1 MLEDN
6 ISGICNIIKK
16 YYEDYGEQIENWAIL
31 TGYPSIEKL
40 AAYLESKC
48 SNVTK
53 NLKDL
58 QFSIKTLVLGIYID
72 KTQRPGNVYDRVIE
86 QLGWKIPSNKKN
98 TVFYQFLKNHAPKHE
113 VVWSEIE
120 KYFRDN
126 LEKNINDTK
135 NNLICNIQKLYW
147 EHGDNKKKFKSEIFQ
162 NLSSELPD
170 KLVELIAEK
179 KLRNFGEKIYAS
191 DIANIIKIYKELN
204 VYESIKRMIDNENL
218 PDTHWILSFWNNT
231 NGINLKE
238 GYESDNFKQLKLRYN
253 SINNEFETCC
263 ISKINHYFN
272 TKIDY
277 KRFVN
282 IIEGRIIPKNNT
294 EEIQANFLPW
304 DLIYD
309 NMKFFIEDSMSDIN
323 FMTETFKN
331 FTKNYLEPFISLF
344 IQRKSNPINSKK
356 DEDPP
361 AIEIKK
367 DYRGYYCTLLYEYFI
382 DKLTTLDKQKSDD
395 DNIDN
400 IRYKRQLTIIT
411 PFLSSLFEYILFPSS
426 ERRNRLDKE
435 WKQANLPFNDEKAKE
450 KVEDTIFNDH
460 NNFSL
465 SSISIK
471 EEYKAKFESYFY
483 DDSETNKPKLI
494 YDISK
499 CLIDEFENKKDFAEN
514 YKPEICRI
522 YNFGN
527 RMKNT
532 ILHREANEIFSKKNI
547 SNIDKLRMLFMS
559 LDDFPTTINN
569 IFKYEYLSEKD
580 YEYFSKTGNYDV
592 LDFIDRVYEKCGKDN
607 QGKILRQIK
616 LDDYKPNGQYF
627 SQTIK
632 YLKLPRSFFTEEKS
646 YDILGASGC
655 SRILENCDNLIN
667 YTLAMQYNPLFSK
680 DKKAERIYELICCY
694 PSVYKDFISSVQKI
708 KT

>member
-72 KTQRPGNVYDRVIE
+72 KTQRPGSIYDRVIE
-86 QLGWKIPSNKKN
+86 QLGWEIPSNKKN
-98 TVFYQFLKNHAPKHE
+98 TVFYQFLKNCAPTVE
-113 VVWSEIE
+113 VVWPEIE

-126 LEKNINDTK
+126 LEKNINNTK
-135 NNLICNIQKLYW
+135 IDLICNIQKLDWDLDWDKGKVLEKLY
-147 EHGDNKKKFKSEIFQ
+147 SV
-162 NLSSELPD
+162 LPD
-170 KLVELIAEK
+170 YLTKLIDKNKSGHK
-179 KLRNFGEKIYAS
+179 KIGEKIYAS
-191 DIANIIKIYKELN
+191 DIAHIIKKYKELN
-204 VYESIKRMIDNENL
+204 VYESIQKMIDNEKIS
-218 PDTHWILSFWNNT
+218 DTHWIISFWNKI

-238 GYESDNFKQLKLRYN
+238 GYDSEDFKQLQLSYN
-253 SINNEFETCC
+253 LINNEFETHC
-263 ISKINHYFN
+263 ITTINHYFN

-277 KRFVN
+277 KCFVN
-282 IIEGRIIPKNNT
+282 IIEGSIIPKNNT
-294 EEIQANFLPW
+294 VKIQANYLDW

-309 NMKFFIEDSMSDIN
+309 NMKFFVDDSMSASD
-323 FMTETFKN
+323 FMTETFQN
-331 FTKNYLEPFISLF
+331 YTKIYLEPFISLF
-344 IQRKSNPINSKK
+344 KTHPL
-356 DEDPP
+356 
-361 AIEIKK
+361 EIKK
-367 DYRGYYCTLLYEYFI
+367 DYRGYYCALLYEHFI

-400 IRYKRQLTIIT
+400 IRYKRQLKIIT

-532 ILHREANEIFSKKNI
+532 ILNREANEIFSKKNI

-680 DKKAERIYELICCY
+680 DKKEERIYELICCY
-694 PSVYKDFISSVQKI
+694 PEVYKDFISSFNS
-708 KT
+708 